1 MEVCIPYFD
10 PEYENLSDKIFGPR
24 LVTRYIDRLR
34 KLIWLMFLYCRV
46 SVDNESCEK
55 CTVVKVDSINKQGLL
70 LKVVQ
75 VLTDKDLFITKSYIS
90 SDARWFMDVFHVK
103 DKLGNKVTDG
113 KVIRYVQQLATA
125 ETQWVVQYDIVMKAN
140 FMNDSTSFF
149 HDSHRNAN
157 RVCVLQ
163 AIGER
168 GELQISEEAEYC
180 SDDDSGMESSSERT
194 AIEMI
199 GVNRPGLFSEISAAL
214 AEQRCN
220 VVEAHAWSHNACLA
234 CIACISD
241 ESTST
246 CIDDPRRL
254 SAIEDHLSNILG
266 PSSSLGGKKDSSR
279 SARTCSLGCDNWR
292 GHAERRLH
300 QLMLANQ
307 DFDGPQG
314 PLNNMSSWAM
324 NVDNY
329 EEGRRTVVSIDACK
343 EKGYTVVNVECLD
356 RPKLMFDTVCTLTDM
371 QYLVFHANI
380 TTSHGPLAHQV
391 CESLYALLRRI
402 VLFRIYTISDV
413 LFAEFECRRSILSG
427 ARMAEYWTPNWRFS
441 EFPNAWRL
449 QSSVESVRWYS
460 PAFVDKI
467 SSCVVQVM
475 DGIGIV
481 LQGIR
486 LELDLQ
492 NNVRVLPY
500 VTRTLRE
507 HGLTVAQADIAAH
520 GEKTKNVFF
529 IQDISGKEIDMGT
542 VESMKKELEPLSVQV
557 ENAMLPHK
565 LNSMERDRF
574 SFVSLLRSQ
583 LERFSHSFISI

>member
-1 MEVCIPYFD
+1 MEVCTPYFD
-10 PEYENLSDKIFGPR
+10 PEYENLNDKIFGP
-24 LVTRYIDRLR
+24 
-34 KLIWLMFLYCRV
+34 RV

-75 VLTDKDLFITKSYIS
+75 VLTDMDLFITKSYIS

-103 DKLGNKVTDG
+103 DKLGNKVTNG
-113 KVIRYVQQLATA
+113 KVIKYVQ
-125 ETQWVVQYDIVMKAN
+125 
-140 FMNDSTSFF
+140 
-149 HDSHRNAN
+149 
-157 RVCVLQ
+157 Q

-168 GELQISEEAEYC
+168 RELQNSEEAEYC
-180 SDDDSGMESSSERT
+180 SDDDSGIESSSERT

-220 VVEAHAWSHNACLA
+220 VIEAHAWSHNAFLA

-246 CIDDPRRL
+246 CIDDPQRL

-266 PSSSLGGKKDSSR
+266 PSFGGDDSGR
-279 SARTCSLGCDNWR
+279 SARTCFLGCDNWTS
-292 GHAERRLH
+292 HAERRLH

-314 PLNNMSSWAM
+314 PLNMSSWTM

-329 EEGRRTVVSIDACK
+329 EEGRRTVVSIDRCK

-371 QYLVFHANI
+371 QYVVFHANI
-380 TTSHGPLAHQV
+380 TSHGPFAHQEYFIRRKDGRLLDTELEIQRVSKCLEAAIERRV
-391 CESLYALLRRI
+391 CE
-402 VLFRIYTISDV
+402 
-413 LFAEFECRRSILSG
+413 
-427 ARMAEYWTPNWRFS
+427 
-441 EFPNAWRL
+441 
-449 QSSVESVRWYS
+449 
-460 PAFVDKI
+460 
-467 SSCVVQVM
+467 
-475 DGIGIV
+475 
-481 LQGIR
+481 GIR

-500 VTRTLRE
+500 VTQTLRE

-529 IQDISGKEIDMGT
+529 IQDISGKEIDMGM
-542 VESMKKELEPLSVQV
+542 VESMKKELEPLSIQV
-557 ENAMLPHK
+557 ENAMLPQK
-565 LNSMERDRF
+565 FNSMERDRF
-574 SFVSLLRSQ
+574 SFVSLLRTQ
-583 LERFSHSFISI
+583 LERFSHNFISI